1 MVIQRKANLVVLLNH
16 GAFFKQYH
24 VREAK
29 LPGKQSA
36 KITAK
41 VAETMAWKGGKR
53 VGIGSKEYLSS
64 TRWIRLAG
72 APSYTLYSVPDAAH
86 PNLEQP
92 PPPAGLGLAASDL
105 EELSSLVNNKT
116 AVTIID

>member
-1 MVIQRKANLVVLLNH
+1 
-16 GAFFKQYH
+16 
-24 VREAK
+24 
-29 LPGKQSA
+29 
-36 KITAK
+36 
-41 VAETMAWKGGKR
+41 MAWKGGKR

-64 TRWIRLAG
+64 TRWIRFAG
-72 APSYTLYSVPDAAH
+72 APSYTLYSMPDAAH

-92 PPPAGLGLAASDL
+92 PPPTGLGLAASDV